1 MAIFANPLQIVGSA
15 PVLNVIFAR
24 AGLDQGTP
32 IDLQGAAA
40 NSNQDGALLAA
51 PSLRP
56 DQISIK
62 TRVMNLIYNG
72 NPEKAVNLMQSIANE
87 KPDLFDEIAADV
99 MDDLKSSGYKD
110 HAEIVQKLG
119 VDTGPD
125 PIVVK
130 PRENPVMTWT
140 FG

>member
-1 MAIFANPLQIVGSA
+1 MAISANPLQIVGST
-15 PVLNVIFAR
+15 PVLSAVFAR

-32 IDLQGAAA
+32 INLHGAA
-40 NSNQDGALLAA
+40 NGNQDEALLAA

-56 DQISIK
+56 DQISVK
-62 TRVMNLIYNG
+62 TRVMNLIHNG

-87 KPDLFDEIAADV
+87 QPDLFDEIAADV
-99 MDDLKSSGYKD
+99 MDDLKSSGYKE

-119 VDTGPD
+119 VDTDPD

-130 PRENPVMTWT
+130 PRENPAMTWT